1 MKFPKIFTI
10 WLAPVFL
17 LLLVDYKNLLP
28 PISIEI
34 LHAIPSFDAYVN
46 GTKHTVFANLVWT
59 YFWITSPFVIMVFI
73 YTHYD
78 EDLGKIKNIKGWFTL
93 PLFMM
98 SIFICVFMQL
108 DLYKPEETG
117 YGRTLSAYRTSEFGI
132 TLVTSAIWV
141 SVCYLFVMFLQ
152 WLSWCKNKLLNS

>member
-1 MKFPKIFTI
+1 MKFPKIFVI

-46 GTKHTVFANLVWT
+46 GTKYKVLANLVWT
-59 YFWITSPFVIMVFI
+59 YFWITSPFVIPVFI

-78 EDLGKIKNIKGWFTL
+78 KDLGNIKNIKGWFTL
-93 PLFMM
+93 PLLIM
-98 SIFICVFMQL
+98 SIFTCVFMQL
-108 DLYKPEETG
+108 DPYIPADKG
-117 YGRTLSAYRTSEFGI
+117 YGPKLSIYRTTEFGI
-132 TLVTSAIWV
+132 ALIASAVWIWIC
-141 SVCYLFVMFLQ
+141 SMLVMFLQ